1 MEVSNMAKKKGWKLD
16 DSSLEPYKIEP
27 KKQEAPKTEEE
38 ESKNVQK
45 PKKL

>member
-1 MEVSNMAKKKGWKLD
+1 MAKDKGWVLD
-16 DSSLEPYKIEP
+16 DSSLEPYKVES
-27 KKQEAPKTEEE
+27 KKKETPTPKTKEE